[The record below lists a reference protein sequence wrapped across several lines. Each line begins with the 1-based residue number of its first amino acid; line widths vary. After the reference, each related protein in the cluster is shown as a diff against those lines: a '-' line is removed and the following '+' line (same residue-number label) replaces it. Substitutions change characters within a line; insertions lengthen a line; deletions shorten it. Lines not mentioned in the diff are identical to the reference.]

1 MPSGGRAVAAF
12 CLLSWYVIAVGVGAQ
27 QQDPNDGWK
36 IPAGAADEKNPLAVN
51 ETLLAGGRKIFV
63 SKCVRC
69 HGPKGEGDGEDA
81 DMDLKKD
88 MDLTRAD
95 RAAAN
100 PDGVVFFRV
109 WNGRQEP
116 RMPSFEDQL
125 SKEQV
130 WAVVAFVQT
139 LRKR

>member
-1 MPSGGRAVAAF
+1 M
-12 CLLSWYVIAVGVGAQ
+12 
-27 QQDPNDGWK
+27 NDA
-36 IPAGAADEKNPLAVN
+36 I
-51 ETLLAGGRKIFV
+51 LAGGRKIFI

-81 DMDLKKD
+81 DIDLKKE

-100 PDGVVFFRV
+100 PDGIVFAKV

-116 RMPSFEDQL
+116 KMPSFEDQL
-125 SKEQV
+125 SKEQA
-130 WAVVAFVQT
+130 WAVVAYTQT
-139 LRKR
+139 LRKK